1 MGRVISREAV
11 SDQFISKQQSRQM
24 GDAYAA
30 AKSRK
35 RSTRLSTGE
44 EEHVD
49 GVDVQTE
56 IENNKSKRLVEFSIV
71 GPLIPPHGLV
81 DDVRNDHSVVVCTDE
96 TIPEGCIYK
105 VSFHESC
112 DALSPSTEAVTQLL
126 RVFNRRAT
134 NGIFQTSLLTTH
146 QSKDLNM
153 WLILFSAQMSPKPNG
168 YKMIMISGSK
178 YHMITAFTLVLR
190 KLACSWAISKWR

>member
-134 NGIFQTSLLTTH
+134 NDFWKQIPYDYGVHPS
-146 QSKDLNM
+146 
-153 WLILFSAQMSPKPNG
+153 
-168 YKMIMISGSK
+168 
-178 YHMITAFTLVLR
+178 FT
-190 KLACSWAISKWR
+190 